1 MKQKLKKTS
10 NRILILLLILSWGI
24 TIGTC
29 AAGVSRG
36 VKYESDRKKWAK
48 EKDKLIQKL
57 SESEYYKDLYV
68 KIKKQK

>member
-1 MKQKLKKTS
+1 MYQKLKKAS

-29 AAGVSRG
+29 SAGGSQRI
-36 VKYESDRKKWAK
+36 KYEKDRKKWAK
-48 EKDKLIQKL
+48 EKTKLVQKL

-68 KIKKQK
+68 KIRKQK